1 MLHLLGCALMLWLFR
16 SSSQLNIF
24 SHPSHWNKLEHWCPG
39 KNVVSQFWQFSSL
52 VLRMREE
59 QFSDVV
65 DSLCSRRFSGLAANS
80 VAVVLC
86 FILTCCLSPFSEA
99 AWNSQ
104 WSHLGAF
111 EEATSLSVGILAE
124 GLCCFLWLNSSLR
137 LAFLLSVE
145 GLAFFLVPGTL
156 LLVSKEKE
164 KVESIASEKL
174 MTWPWLAS
182 AWQKSM
188 HLETRVE
195 LTSSTAAILGLLLN

>member
-1 MLHLLGCALMLWLFR
+1 MLWLFR

-39 KNVVSQFWQFSSL
+39 ENVASQFWQFSSL
-52 VLRMREE
+52 VLRRREE

-80 VAVVLC
+80 VAVGLC

-99 AWNSQ
+99 ASNSQ

-164 KVESIASEKL
+164 KVGPIARDKL
-174 MTWPWLAS
+174 KACPRLAS
-182 AWQKSM
+182 AW
-188 HLETRVE
+188 HF
-195 LTSSTAAILGLLLN
+195 LLFSF